1 MNMMKSSEELWIVY
15 NEVMY
20 FDYERITWTHRS
32 RRFRNYWGNWY
43 RFPMVESTDTNNPS
57 PDKTPPAK
65 KKSRL
70 FDKLLAEAESN
81 NDFWRHCKDHNDGDS
96 GIDVSSLEMSMST
109 TMKGGRGRNQT
120 GMRKGD
126 QTIPT
131 VETVASTLITTV
143 HPRPLPLLLPLPIF

>member
-1 MNMMKSSEELWIVY
+1 
-15 NEVMY
+15 
-20 FDYERITWTHRS
+20 
-32 RRFRNYWGNWY
+32 
-43 RFPMVESTDTNNPS
+43 MVESTDTNNSS

-109 TMKGGRGRNQT
+109 TMKGGEEEIKLECEKEIKQFLQSRQS
-120 GMRKGD
+120 
-126 QTIPT
+126 P
-131 VETVASTLITTV
+131 
-143 HPRPLPLLLPLPIF
+143 PL